1 MIDNLPAY
9 PAYRDSEL
17 PWIGAIPVHWD
28 LLRNGRIFTHRVETG
43 FPDLPILEVSLR
55 TGVRVRDLVNLK
67 RKQMMTQK
75 EKYKRAVKGDIAYNM
90 MRMWQGALG
99 VAPVD
104 GLVSPAYVVV
114 RPFDGV
120 NSAYYDYLFRTGAYM
135 SEVNKYSRGIV
146 SDRNRLYWDEF
157 KQMPSIIPPR
167 DEQDKIVAFLRT
179 QDRQIAR
186 FIRDKRWLIELLN
199 EQKQTIIHRAVTRGL
214 DPDVR
219 LRPSGI
225 DWLGDVPEHWD
236 VRAIKQVSTVYFSGV
251 DKHTVAGEEL
261 VMLCNYT
268 DVYKN
273 ECITS
278 QINFMQASA
287 TKAEIA
293 KFTLKRGDVLI
304 TKDSETADDIAVPA
318 WVSENLSGVIC
329 GYHLA
334 LLRPVEGTL
343 TGEYFYRALTANRIA
358 QQFHV
363 AATGVTRVGLSKHD
377 VKNAVFPVP
386 PTEEQGQIC
395 RWIEDKFIP
404 LDDAISRSK
413 SEIDLIREYR
423 ERLISDVVTG
433 KVDVRGWTPAPEDL
447 AADAEELTVIG
458 DDEEIPAEED
468 GDAND

>member
-9 PAYRDSEL
+9 PAYRDSGL
-17 PWIGAIPVHWD
+17 PWVGAIPAHWD
-28 LLRNGRIFTHRVETG
+28 ILRNGRLFTHRVETG

-120 NSAYYDYLFRTGAYM
+120 SSSYYDYLFRTGAYM

-167 DEQDKIVAFLRT
+167 DEQDKIVAFLRA
-179 QDRQIAR
+179 QDLQIAR
-186 FIRDKRWLIELLN
+186 FIRDKRRLIELLN
-199 EQKQTIIHRAVTRGL
+199 EQKQIIIHRAVTRGL
-214 DPDVR
+214 DPNVR

-225 DWLGDVPEHWD
+225 DWLGNVPEHWEIERLKH
-236 VRAIKQVSTVYFSGV
+236 VVQNVNCRTSTKNDNEIYVALEHIESWSGV
-251 DKHTVAGEEL
+251 LSTPDR
-261 VMLCNYT
+261 
-268 DVYKN
+268 DVHF
-273 ECITS
+273 ES
-278 QINFMQASA
+278 QVRRFQA
-287 TKAEIA
+287 
-293 KFTLKRGDVLI
+293 GDVLFGKLRPYLAKV
-304 TKDSETADDIAVPA
+304 TRPQKPGVC
-318 WVSENLSGVIC
+318 VSELLVLRIKTERVLSEYIEQ
-329 GYHLA
+329 
-334 LLRPVEGTL
+334 LLRSKQVIDVINGST
-343 TGEYFYRALTANRIA
+343 TGAKMPRADWSFIGNLQIA
-358 QQFHV
+358 FPSVIEQKTILDFINADSAAI
-363 AATGVTRVGLSKHD
+363 AAT
-377 VKNAVFPVP
+377 
-386 PTEEQGQIC
+386 
-395 RWIEDKFIP
+395 
-404 LDDAISRSK
+404 LDRTK
-413 SEIDLIREYR
+413 QEIDLIREYR

-433 KVDVRGWTPAPEDL
+433 KVDLRGWTPTPEDL
-447 AADAEELTVIG
+447 EADDEALAVIG
-458 DDEEIPAEED
+458 DDEEIPAHEED